1 MENEKKDN
9 ILKRQKSEALLSY
22 VDKFLYYEEV
32 LMGKSYNTIRSYKRD
47 LLQFAEYL
55 FEYEKIY
62 DFEQIEMMTFRS
74 FIMFLN
80 SPERKENKSDKKD
93 VLGRKK
99 EIKPVSKRSINR
111 KISALRTFFKYLQ
124 EIKVVKTN
132 KVIYINMPK
141 FEKELPDVIN
151 RDELQKLRNVIDTS
165 KILGLRDRLII
176 ELLYSSG
183 LRSVELINLSE
194 YMVDIE
200 EREIRVI
207 GKGGKER
214 FTFFSETAKKWLIKY
229 IAEKQKQYKN
239 YTPDAIIV
247 NSKGRKLTTRS
258 LRRLISGHAKNA
270 GIEKEITPHVF
281 RHSFAVK
288 LLNKGID
295 MEYLQELLGHSSLS
309 TTQMYIHVNKNLL
322 RDIYM
327 NTHPLAKK

>member
-9 ILKRQKSEALLSY
+9 ILKQQKSEALLSY

-229 IAEKQKQYKN
+229 IAEKQKHYKN

-281 RHSFAVK
+281 RHSFAVE

-309 TTQMYIHVNKNLL
+309 TTQMYTHVNKNLL

>member
-9 ILKRQKSEALLSY
+9 ILKQQKSKALLSY

-258 LRRLISGHAKNA
+258 LRRLISGHTKNA

-281 RHSFAVK
+281 RHSFAVE

-309 TTQMYIHVNKNLL
+309 TTQMYTHVNKNLL

>member
-9 ILKRQKSEALLSY
+9 ILKQQKSEALLSY

-239 YTPDAIIV
+239 YMPDAIIV

-281 RHSFAVK
+281 RHSFAVE

-309 TTQMYIHVNKNLL
+309 TTQMYTHVNKNLL

>member
-9 ILKRQKSEALLSY
+9 ILKQQKSEALLSY

-80 SPERKENKSDKKD
+80 SPERKKNKSDKKD

-214 FTFFSETAKKWLIKY
+214 FTFFSETAKKCLIKY

-281 RHSFAVK
+281 RHSFAVE

-309 TTQMYIHVNKNLL
+309 TTQMYTHVNKNLL

>member
-9 ILKRQKSEALLSY
+9 ILKQQKSEALLSY

-80 SPERKENKSDKKD
+80 SPERKKNKSDKKD

-229 IAEKQKQYKN
+229 ITEKQKQYKN

-281 RHSFAVK
+281 RHSFAVE

-309 TTQMYIHVNKNLL
+309 TTQMYTHVNKNLL

>member
-9 ILKRQKSEALLSY
+9 ILKQQKSEALLSY

-80 SPERKENKSDKKD
+80 SPERKKNKSDKKD

-214 FTFFSETAKKWLIKY
+214 FTFFSENAKKWLIKY

-281 RHSFAVK
+281 RHSFAVE

-309 TTQMYIHVNKNLL
+309 TTQMYTHVNKNLL

-327 NTHPLAKK
+327 NTHSLAKK

>member
-9 ILKRQKSEALLSY
+9 ILKQQKSEALLSY

-80 SPERKENKSDKKD
+80 SPERKKNKSDKKD

-229 IAEKQKQYKN
+229 IAEKQKHYKN

-281 RHSFAVK
+281 RHSFAVE

-309 TTQMYIHVNKNLL
+309 TTQMYTHVNKNLL

>member
-9 ILKRQKSEALLSY
+9 ILKQQKSEALLSY

-80 SPERKENKSDKKD
+80 SPERKKNKSDKKD

-281 RHSFAVK
+281 RHSFAVE

-309 TTQMYIHVNKNLL
+309 TTQMYTHVNKNLL

-327 NTHPLAKK
+327 NTHPLTKK

>member
-9 ILKRQKSEALLSY
+9 ILKQQKSEALLSY

-80 SPERKENKSDKKD
+80 SPERKKNKSDKKD

-214 FTFFSETAKKWLIKY
+214 FTFFSENAKKWLIKY

-281 RHSFAVK
+281 RHSFAVE

-309 TTQMYIHVNKNLL
+309 TTQMYTHVNKNLL

>member
-9 ILKRQKSEALLSY
+9 ILKQQKSEALLSY

-80 SPERKENKSDKKD
+80 SPERKKNKSDKKD

-214 FTFFSETAKKWLIKY
+214 FTFFSENAKKWLIKY

-258 LRRLISGHAKNA
+258 LRRLISGHTKNA

-281 RHSFAVK
+281 RHSFAVE

-309 TTQMYIHVNKNLL
+309 TTQMYTHVNKNLL

>member
-1 MENEKKDN
+1 MENEK
-9 ILKRQKSEALLSY
+9 SEVLLSY

-47 LLQFAEYL
+47 LLQFMEYL
-55 FEYEKIY
+55 FEYEKIF

-74 FIMFLN
+74 FIMYLN
-80 SPERKENKSDKKD
+80 SPERKKNKSDKKD

-124 EIKVVKTN
+124 EIDAVKTN

-141 FEKELPDVIN
+141 FEKELPDVISRSELHKL
-151 RDELQKLRNVIDTS
+151 RDEIDTS

-183 LRSVELINLSE
+183 LRSIELINLSE
-194 YMVDIE
+194 YMVDID

-229 IAEKQKQYKN
+229 ITEKQNQYKN

-258 LRRLISGHAKNA
+258 LRRIISTHAKNA

-281 RHSFAVK
+281 RHSFATE

-295 MEYLQELLGHSSLS
+295 IKYLQELLGHSALS
-309 TTQMYIHVNKNLL
+309 TTQMYTRINKNLL

-327 NTHPLAKK
+327 NTHSLAKE

>member
-9 ILKRQKSEALLSY
+9 ILKQQKSEALLSY

-80 SPERKENKSDKKD
+80 SPERKKNKSDKKD

-281 RHSFAVK
+281 RHSFAVE

-309 TTQMYIHVNKNLL
+309 TTQMYTHVNKNLL

-327 NTHPLAKK
+327 NTHSLAKK